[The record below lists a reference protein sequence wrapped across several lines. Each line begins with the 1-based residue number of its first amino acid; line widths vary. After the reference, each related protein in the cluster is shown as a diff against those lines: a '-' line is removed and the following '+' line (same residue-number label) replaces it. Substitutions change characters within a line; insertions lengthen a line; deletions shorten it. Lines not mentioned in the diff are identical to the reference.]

1 MSIEPKDMVD
11 YAHQMLSNDSPEL
24 ELRNIINRAYYGA
37 FLTARDAANI
47 TNSSGSV
54 HKEVADYYLRQKS
67 KSRLGNSLNVL
78 KKLRETADYKP
89 DEDVTPRDAK
99 KSCRTAKSILDGLDD

>member
-24 ELRNIINRAYYGA
+24 ELRNVINRAYYGA

-47 TNSSGSV
+47 TNSGGSI
-54 HKEVADYYLRQKS
+54 HKEVADYYYRQKN
-67 KSRLGNSLNVL
+67 KSRLGNNLDLL
-78 KKLRETADYKP
+78 KKLRATADYRP
-89 DEDVTPRDAK
+89 DKDVTPHDAR
-99 KSCRTAKSILDGLDD
+99 KSCRTAKSILDGLDN